1 MLRESSTSFYRS
13 VDLPEQ
19 ALEQQITAAFDDD
32 VLSVAVP
39 LKPGTRPQPVPIT
52 NGHSKN

>member
-52 NGHSKN
+52 NGHSTS